1 MNLLT
6 PDPGLLFWM
15 VLSFGVVFFVLVK
28 FAFPIIV
35 GSINKRKE
43 YIEQSLVA
51 ADEANAKLAGIQQ
64 EGERVLADATAQ
76 KQDIIAGA
84 MAEKQQIVTA
94 AKEQASEA
102 ARKIAEE
109 SAKNIQIAK
118 ENALRDVRTEVAEL
132 AVSIAEKI
140 LKEKMSDDKA
150 QQDAISRMLEKL

>member
-35 GSINKRKE
+35 SSINKRKE
-43 YIEQSLVA
+43 YIENSLVA
-51 ADEANAKLAGIQQ
+51 ADEANAKLADIQQ
-64 EGERVLADATAQ
+64 EGERVLAEASTQ
-76 KQDIIAGA
+76 KQEIIAGA
-84 MAEKQQIVTA
+84 MAEKQQIVAA
-94 AKEQASEA
+94 AKEQASEE

-109 SAKNIQIAK
+109 SVKSIEIAK
-118 ENALRDVRTEVAEL
+118 ENALKDVRTEVAEL

-150 QQDAISRMLEKL
+150 QQAAINRMLENI